1 MKSETPQCIII
12 PGPNG
17 AGRTTFAKQ
26 FLAQEVN
33 IIRFV
38 NADLIAAGL
47 SPLCPEMAQ
56 IAAGRL
62 FLSEVKRL
70 AQEKVDF
77 AFETTMSGTTYLR
90 FLKKWKAE
98 GYFIKIIYLR
108 VNSPELSLERIATR
122 VSQGGHNVPKE
133 AVLRRF
139 DRSWNNFVNFYRELA
154 DKWDVYEN
162 SSNLF
167 QLLENNE
174 TKRD

>member
-1 MKSETPQCIII
+1 
-12 PGPNG
+12 
-17 AGRTTFAKQ
+17 
-26 FLAQEVN
+26 
-33 IIRFV
+33 
-38 NADLIAAGL
+38 
-47 SPLCPEMAQ
+47 
-56 IAAGRL
+56 
-62 FLSEVKRL
+62 
-70 AQEKVDF
+70 
-77 AFETTMSGTTYLR
+77 MSGITYLR

-98 GYFIKIIYLR
+98 GYFIKTIYLR